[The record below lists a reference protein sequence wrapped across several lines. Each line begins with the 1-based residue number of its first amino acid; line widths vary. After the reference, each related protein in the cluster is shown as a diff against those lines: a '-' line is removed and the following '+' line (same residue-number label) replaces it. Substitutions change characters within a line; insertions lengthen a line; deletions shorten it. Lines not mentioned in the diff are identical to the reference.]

1 MVTKNIIH
9 TQENFTISY
18 EGKTSLKHM
27 IALKLDRIIYTRV
40 EPMWDK
46 VNYFF
51 EHQGM
56 NGYDSK
62 Q

>member
-1 MVTKNIIH
+1 MVRKNIIH
-9 TQENFTISY
+9 TQETFTVLK
-18 EGKTSLKHM
+18 EGKPDFKQNL
-27 IALKLDRIIYTRV
+27 ALKLDRIIYTRV

-56 NGYDSK
+56 SGYEGK
-62 Q
+62 